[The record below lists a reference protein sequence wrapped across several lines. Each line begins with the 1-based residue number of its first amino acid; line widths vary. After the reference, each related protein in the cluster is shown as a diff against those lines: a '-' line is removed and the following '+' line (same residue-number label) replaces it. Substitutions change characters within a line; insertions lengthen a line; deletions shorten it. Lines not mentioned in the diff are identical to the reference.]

1 MEPPKRFYQQPTMY
15 PIADIVQE
23 TENVRTFFFGLELH
37 SKPGQF
43 VIMWIPRVDEK
54 PFSIA
59 YDENGKLGLSVAK
72 VGGFTEKLFEYKKG
86 NLVGIRG
93 PYGSAFT
100 LKDGMKRVLLVGGG
114 YGVAP
119 LATLA
124 AQALVKG
131 ITVDFCNGAKTK
143 TQLLF
148 MDRLRKL
155 KINLHVSTD
164 DGSEG
169 HKGFVTDTVKKLLS
183 TNTYDCVYTCGP
195 ELMEKKVVDAA
206 FEKGVASQVSIERY
220 MKCGFG
226 ICGACSVDDSGKRM
240 CLEGP
245 VVSGEFARTQSEF
258 GVFHRIAS
266 GHKVPF
272 ATRTN

>member
-1 MEPPKRFYQQPTMY
+1 MERPMRIFEQPTMY
-15 PIADIVQE
+15 RIADIVQE
-23 TENVRTFFFGLELH
+23 TDNVKTFFFNVELH

-59 YDENGKLGLSVAK
+59 YDEHSRLGLSVAK
-72 VGGFTEKLFEYKKG
+72 VGRFTEKLFEYNKG
-86 NLVGIRG
+86 DLVGIRG
-93 PYGSAFT
+93 PYGSTFT
-100 LKDGMKRVLLVGGG
+100 LPDGVKRILLVGGG

-124 AQALVKG
+124 SQAIVRG
-131 ITVDFCNGAKTK
+131 ITVDFCNGARTK
-143 TQLLF
+143 SQLLF
-148 MDRLRKL
+148 MDRLKAL
-155 KINLHVSTD
+155 DISPHVATD

-169 HKGFVTDTVKKLLS
+169 RKGFITDVAKELLE
-183 TNTYDCVYTCGP
+183 TNSYDCAYTCGP
-195 ELMEKKVVDAA
+195 ELMEQKVVDAA
-206 FEKGVASQVSIERY
+206 AGKDIASQVSIERY

-226 ICGACSVDDSGKRM
+226 ICGACCIDDSGKRM
-240 CLEGP
+240 CTEGP

-258 GVFHRIAS
+258 GRFHRVAS

-272 ATRTN
+272 NAH

>member
-1 MEPPKRFYQQPTMY
+1 MERPLHPFEQPRML

-23 TENVRTFFFGLELH
+23 TENVRTFFFAVELH

-59 YDENGKLGLSVAK
+59 YDEDGKLGLSIAK
-72 VGGFTEKLFEYKKG
+72 VGRFTEKLFEYKKG
-86 NLVGIRG
+86 DLVGIRG
-93 PYGSAFT
+93 PYGSPFT
-100 LKDGMKRVLLVGGG
+100 LQEGSKRILLVGGG

-124 AQALVKG
+124 SQALARG
-131 ITVDFCNGAKTK
+131 ITVDFCNGARTK

-148 MDRLRKL
+148 MKRLKAM
-155 KINLHVSTD
+155 KIHLHIATD

-169 HKGFVTDTVKKLLS
+169 RKGFVTDVAAELLAKNS
-183 TNTYDCVYTCGP
+183 YDVVYTCGP
-195 ELMEKKVVDAA
+195 ELMEQKVVNAA
-206 FEKGVASQVSIERY
+206 SEKNVPCQVSIERY

-226 ICGACSVDDSGKRM
+226 ICGACCLDGSGKRM

-258 GVFHRIAS
+258 GKFHRIAS
-266 GHKVPF
+266 GHKIF
-272 ATRTN
+272 FDAR

>member
-1 MEPPKRFYQQPTMY
+1 MRFFEQPTMC
-15 PIADIVQE
+15 PIVDIVQE
-23 TENVRTFFFGLELH
+23 TENVKTFFFDIALN

-59 YDENGKLGLSVAK
+59 YDEHGRLGLSVAK
-72 VGGFTEKLFEYKKG
+72 VGRFTEKLFEYKKG
-86 NLVGIRG
+86 GLVGIRG

-100 LKDGMKRVLLVGGG
+100 LQDGLKRILFVGGG

-124 AQALVKG
+124 SQAIARG
-131 ITVDFCNGAKTK
+131 ITVDFCNGARTK
-143 TQLLF
+143 SLLLF
-148 MDRLRKL
+148 MDRLEAL
-155 KINLHVSTD
+155 GISLHVATD

-169 HKGFVTDTVKKLLS
+169 HRGFITDVVKELLEANS
-183 TNTYDCVYTCGP
+183 YDCVYTCGP
-195 ELMEKKVVDAA
+195 ELMEQKVVDVAA
-206 FEKGVASQVSIERY
+206 EKNIVSQVSIERY

-226 ICGACSVDDSGKRM
+226 ICGACCIDDSGKRM
-240 CLEGP
+240 CIEGP

-258 GVFHRIAS
+258 GRFHRIAS
-266 GHKVPF
+266 GHKVSF
-272 ATRTN
+272 NAH

>member
-1 MEPPKRFYQQPTMY
+1 MERPLHAFEQPMML

-23 TENVRTFFFGLELH
+23 TENVKTFFFNVELH

-43 VIMWIPRVDEK
+43 VIMWIPRIDEK

-59 YDENGKLGLSVAK
+59 YDENGRLGLSIAK
-72 VGGFTEKLFEYKKG
+72 VGRFTEKLFEYNKG
-86 NLVGIRG
+86 DLVGIRG

-100 LKDGMKRVLLVGGG
+100 LTDGVKRILLVGGG

-124 AQALVKG
+124 GQALSQST
-131 ITVDFCNGAKTK
+131 TVDFCNGARTK
-143 TQLLF
+143 SLLLF
-148 MDRLRKL
+148 MKRLQAL
-155 KINLHVSTD
+155 NVNLHISTD

-169 HKGFVTDTVKKLLS
+169 HKGFVTDVVEQLLES
-183 TNTYDCVYTCGP
+183 NTYDCVYTCGP
-195 ELMEKKVVDAA
+195 ELMEKKVVDLAA
-206 FEKGVASQVSIERY
+206 AKNITTQVSIERY

-226 ICGACSVDDSGKRM
+226 ICGACCVDDSGQRM

-245 VVSGEFARTQSEF
+245 VVSGEFAKAQSEF
-258 GVFHRIAS
+258 GKFHRIAS
-266 GHKVPF
+266 GHKIF
-272 ATRTN
+272 FDAH